1 MNHDH
6 NNWLDGVIS
15 GGAIFVS
22 VFTSDK
28 TLIFLSIVLV
38 LIRIFVALKEKK

>member
-6 NNWLDGVIS
+6 NFLDGVIS
-15 GGAIFVS
+15 AGALLVATL
-22 VFTSDK
+22 TSDK

-38 LIRIFVALKEKK
+38 LIRIFVALTGKRD

>member
-6 NNWLDGVIS
+6 NNYLDAVIS
-15 GGAIFVS
+15 GGALVVS
-22 VFTSDK
+22 FFTSDK